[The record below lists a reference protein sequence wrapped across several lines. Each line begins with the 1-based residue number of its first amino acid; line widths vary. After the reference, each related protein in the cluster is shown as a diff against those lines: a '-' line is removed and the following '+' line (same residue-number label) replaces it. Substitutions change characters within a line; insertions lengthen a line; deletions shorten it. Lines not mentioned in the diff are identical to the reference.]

1 MRKSSTCFQ
10 CFLCFPRF
18 LWWFRPESQK
28 PEQIRTDLAHE
39 NPRLGSEVVLSLLLL
54 INELSFGQRCKSVLK
69 LKGMDEW
76 NAAPQAGGNK
86 KINDFVVRFANVN
99 GTGSASANALF
110 TKAIFRLGVPVT
122 PKNIFPSNIQGLP
135 TWYEVRV
142 SEKGYLGRRE
152 GVDLMVAVNPQSM
165 KKDYA
170 DVHPGGYFLY
180 DSTKPLPP
188 EYERT
193 DITHLGI
200 PMTALCNEQYS
211 DARQRQLFKNIVYIG
226 ALSALFDIEF
236 TVLEQLIG
244 EQFKGKEK
252 LIEPNIKALTM
263 GVEYVREN
271 FECPFDLRVERRDL
285 LGDKILYS
293 GNSACAL
300 GAIYAG
306 ATVAA
311 WYPITPSTSVVDA
324 FAKYAAKY
332 RVDAETGK
340 NNYAIVQAED
350 ELAAIGMVMG
360 ACWNGARAFTATSGP
375 GVSLMNEFLGLGYF
389 AEVPTVLIDVQRTGP
404 STGMPTRTQQS
415 DILLAAYASHGDT
428 KHPLLFPASPRECF
442 EMTALAFDLTEQL
455 QTPVIVMTDLD
466 LGMNDHVTQ
475 PLTWD
480 DSRAYNRGK
489 VLTAEQLDF
498 LGKSIARMQTVMD
511 EHDVVTNGNG
521 HVDPGMASELEA
533 QPHGDHSM
541 TQPLEQFKGKFG
553 RYLDID
559 DDGIPYRTIPGTHE
573 TRGAFVTRG
582 SSRDEYAVYT
592 EDGDAYR
599 RNVDRLNRKWN
610 TAKELVPAPVFS
622 DAKTRNRDSESNEVI
637 PSASA
642 ETAIQNPES
651 EIQNAVVFFGTST
664 YAAEEAIEML
674 ADEGIHLDAMRVRAF
689 PFGRAFREFVDSHDR
704 IFVIEQNRDAQ
715 FKSLMM
721 IELAIDPA
729 KLVSVLNYDGMPI
742 TADNI
747 FRQIHTELQR

>member
-1 MRKSSTCFQ
+1 MEPQDSRSDSNGN
-10 CFLCFPRF
+10 
-18 LWWFRPESQK
+18 RPG
-28 PEQIRTDLAHE
+28 IR
-39 NPRLGSEVVLSLLLL
+39 
-54 INELSFGQRCKSVLK
+54 
-69 LKGMDEW
+69 
-76 NAAPQAGGNK
+76 
-86 KINDFVVRFANVN
+86 INDFVVRFANVN

-170 DVHPGGYFLY
+170 DVSSGGYFVY
-180 DSTKPLPP
+180 DNTKPLPP
-188 EYERT
+188 GYDRE

-200 PMTALCNEQYS
+200 PMTALCNAEFT

-226 ALSALFDIEF
+226 ALSTLFDIEF
-236 TVLEQLIG
+236 SVLEGLIG

-252 LIEPNIKALTM
+252 LIEPNIKALNI
-263 GVEYVREN
+263 GVDHVKAN
-271 FECPFDLRVERRDL
+271 FEYPFNLRIECRDL
-285 LGDKILYS
+285 LGEKILYS

-324 FAKYAAKY
+324 FAKYCSKY
-332 RVDAETGK
+332 RVDADTGK

-360 ACWNGARAFTATSGP
+360 AMWNGARAFTATSGP

-389 AEVPTVLIDVQRTGP
+389 AEVPAVLIDVQRTGP

-415 DILLAAYASHGDT
+415 DLLLAAYASHGDT
-428 KHPLLFPASPRECF
+428 KHPLLLPATPKECF
-442 EMTALAFDLTEQL
+442 EMTAQAFDLTERL

-466 LGMNDHVTQ
+466 LGMNDHVTEA
-475 PLTWD
+475 LEWN
-480 DSRAYNRGK
+480 DSRPYDRGK
-489 VLTAEQLDF
+489 VLTAAQLDRI
-498 LGKSIARMQTVMD
+498 GKPTPGMISAG
-511 EHDVVTNGNG
+511 NGNG
-521 HVDPGMASELEA
+521 NLHAELKDELGSETNSNEFE
-533 QPHGDHSM
+533 
-541 TQPLEQFKGKFG
+541 EQIPEQLRAKFG
-553 RYLDID
+553 RYLDCD
-559 DDGIPYRTIPGTHE
+559 DDGIPYRTIAGTHA
-573 TRGAFVTRG
+573 TKGAFVTRG

-592 EDGDAYR
+592 EDADAYR
-599 RNVDRLNRKWN
+599 RNIDRLLRKWE
-610 TAKELVPAPVFS
+610 TAKELVPQPYFYQNS
-622 DAKTRNRDSESNEVI
+622 
-637 PSASA
+637 SASNDGV
-642 ETAIQNPES
+642 I
-651 EIQNAVVFFGTST
+651 FFGTSIFS
-664 YAAEEAIEML
+664 AEEAIEML
-674 ADEGIHLDAMRVRAF
+674 TEQGIQLDAMRPRAF
-689 PFGRAFREFVDSHDR
+689 PFSSAFRDFVDSHDR

-715 FKSLMM
+715 FRSLMM
-721 IELAIDPA
+721 IELGIDPA

-747 FRQIHTELQR
+747 FRQIRSTVTKSS